1 VNRQD
6 VERAIEEQLAS
17 RSKKVLNRNAMS
29 ALFGACADPVGALG
43 KVFLGRS
50 DAIEAE
56 RQRIAQGLILDLL
69 CNIDAAIS
77 QAASESSKQ
86 GVSIEGL
93 IETTVQS
100 ADSVVG
106 VHISEGMSNV
116 TLRPGTH
123 IRTVVGSA
131 TNVTGLQV
139 GGKPK
144 GE

>member
-1 VNRQD
+1 MNRQD
-6 VERAIEEQLAS
+6 VERAIDEQLAS
-17 RSKKVLNRNAMS
+17 RSKKVVNRNAIS
-29 ALFGACADPVGALG
+29 ALFGAYADPVGALG

-56 RQRIAQGLILDLL
+56 RQRITQGLIVDLL

-77 QAASESSKQ
+77 QAARESSKQ
-86 GVSIEGL
+86 GVSIDGL

-106 VHISEGMSNV
+106 VHIAEGMSNV
-116 TLRPGTH
+116 TLRSGTH
-123 IRTVVGSA
+123 IRTVVGSS

-144 GE
+144 GA

>member
-1 VNRQD
+1 MNRQD
-6 VERAIEEQLAS
+6 IERAIDEQLAS
-17 RSKKVLNRNAMS
+17 RSTKILNRNAIA
-29 ALFGACADPVGALG
+29 ALFGAYADPVGALG
-43 KVFLGRS
+43 KIFLGRG

-56 RQRIAQGLILDLL
+56 RQRIAQSVIIDLL
-69 CNIDAAIS
+69 CKIDAAIS

-86 GVSIEGL
+86 GISIGGL

-106 VHISEGMSNV
+106 VHIAEGMSNV
-116 TLRPGTH
+116 ALRPGTH
-123 IRTVVGSA
+123 IRTVVTSA